1 MNSLLVTENTVLKE
15 ANKLLDIKNNNP
27 GMDK

>member
-27 GMDK
+27 VMDK

>member
-15 ANKLLDIKNNNP
+15 TNKLLDIKNNNP
-27 GMDK
+27 VMDK